1 MFINSRHFFY
11 SIDLE
16 GTLFASVPCMLS
28 LRNFYYSGT
37 YPSNVSLLN
46 ANCSHASYICFS
58 SMGIELIKFL
68 KIESLDKFKH
78 INFYLNEAS
87 FQVYLAVA

>member
-1 MFINSRHFFY
+1 
-11 SIDLE
+11 
-16 GTLFASVPCMLS
+16 
-28 LRNFYYSGT
+28 
-37 YPSNVSLLN
+37 
-46 ANCSHASYICFS
+46 
-58 SMGIELIKFL
+58 MGIELIKFL